1 MIIKNITALS
11 QFLSIV
17 TIIVILV
24 NSNFEYTTQKVL
36 GQNQNEISPFV
47 KDKSMLV
54 NPTDDTDVDEKEE
67 STTKVSPFVKDKS
80 VLKKS
85 NDDMILKNEPPVDE
99 DYVESGNAY
108 LTIFTNF
115 KGIDDNNYR
124 YIQNVQVCVGSEL
137 TVSKKEISA
146 IPSCANHSE
155 NGIKYTVQ
163 APGKTYV
170 YLSYLPDN
178 YAMDLRSSS
187 CEINIFP
194 GESDTCTL
202 SVTLQPLPFK

>member
-1 MIIKNITALS
+1 MTLS
-11 QFLSIV
+11 KFLSIV

-24 NSNFEYTTQKVL
+24 NSNFEYNTQTAL
-36 GQNQNEISPFV
+36 GQNQEKISPFV
-47 KDKSMLV
+47 KDKSMLKK
-54 NPTDDTDVDEKEE
+54 PTDD
-67 STTKVSPFVKDKS
+67 
-80 VLKKS
+80 
-85 NDDMILKNEPPVDE
+85 MIIKNEPPIDE
-99 DYVESGNAY
+99 DYVESGDAY
-108 LTIFTNF
+108 LTISTIF
-115 KGIDDNNYR
+115 KGRDDTNYR

-146 IPSCANHSE
+146 VPSCANHSE

-170 YLSYLPDN
+170 YLSYLLEN

-187 CEINIFP
+187 CEISIFP
-194 GESDTCTL
+194 GESQTCTL